1 MDVRKNK
8 TMLGA
13 TKMTKTFEEK
23 IKIVKKDMLSGDYW
37 SESSVEQ
44 MVKKWTDNNN
54 ARISDSRI
62 SSQFENYYNSI
73 ETE

>member
-1 MDVRKNK
+1 
-8 TMLGA
+8 
-13 TKMTKTFEEK
+13 MTKTFEEK